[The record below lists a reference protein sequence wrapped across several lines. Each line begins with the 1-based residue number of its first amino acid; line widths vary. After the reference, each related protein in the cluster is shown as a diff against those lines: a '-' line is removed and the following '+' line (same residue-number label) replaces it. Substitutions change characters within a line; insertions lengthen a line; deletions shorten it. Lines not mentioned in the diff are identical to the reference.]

1 VKLDGERTFS
11 APRDVVWHVLNDPHA
26 MAKTMPGVE
35 SIDVH
40 DSRRWTAKVKIPLGL
55 GALRMKVDMETV
67 EARAPEFARMAVK
80 GSGVGAALTME
91 TSFTLG
97 DAPDG
102 ATVMAWTADVTLG
115 GPVGSMGQQVL
126 EPIVGRQVE
135 HVLAALDRE
144 VQEAMRASAA

>member
-1 VKLDGERTFS
+1 MKLQGERVFS
-11 APRDVVWHVLNDPHA
+11 APRDVVWNVLNDPQA
-26 MAKTMPGVE
+26 MAKAMPGVE

-40 DSRRWTAKVKIPLGL
+40 DDRRWTAKVKIPLGL

-67 EARAPEFARMAVK
+67 EARAPEFARMEIK

-97 DAPDG
+97 DAPG
-102 ATVMAWTADVTLG
+102 GGTAMTWAADVTLA
-115 GPVGSMGQQVL
+115 GPVGSMGQHVL

-135 HVLAALDRE
+135 HVLGALDRE
-144 VQEAMRASAA
+144 VQEATRASAV

>member
-1 VKLDGERTFS
+1 VKLEGERTFT
-11 APRDVVWHVLNDPHA
+11 APSDVVWHVLNDPQA
-26 MAKTMPGVE
+26 MAKAMPGVE
-35 SIDVH
+35 SVDVH
-40 DSRRWTAKVKIPLGL
+40 DDCRWTAKVKIPLGL

-67 EARAPEFARMAVK
+67 EARAPEFARMAIK

-91 TSFTLG
+91 TSFALS
-97 DAPDG
+97 DAPG
-102 ATVMAWTADVTLG
+102 GGTAMAWTADVTLA
-115 GPVGSMGQQVL
+115 GPVGSMGQHVL